1 MGGIVTLTM
10 NPSIDTSCRIP
21 QVVAEQKLRC
31 SSPRHEPGGGGINVS
46 RAIKNLGGDSL
57 ALFPSGKIFG
67 DLLTTLLGQEGVSC
81 RKTDIL
87 GETRE
92 DFIVLEETSGNQ
104 FRFGMPGPTM
114 QEDEWQSLLGLLDT
128 LGSQPEY
135 IIGSGSLPPGV
146 PAHFYALLAKKAS
159 RLNAKLIVDTSGEA
173 LRHAVQ
179 LSIFMIK
186 PNRRELC
193 MLRGRDGRKENDIE
207 EMAKAIVNEG
217 KCENIVVSLGAAGA
231 LLVRKDRSMYV
242 RAPSVSVVS
251 KVGAGD
257 SMVAGIALSLS
268 RGCGI
273 EEAVK
278 YGVAAGTSAVMSPGS
293 ELCRK
298 GDTEE
303 LYKKIRAGG

>member
-1 MGGIVTLTM
+1 MGGIITVTM
-10 NPSIDTSCRIP
+10 NPSIDTSCTLS

-46 RAIKNLGGDSL
+46 RALKKLGGESL
-57 ALFPSGKIFG
+57 ALFPSGRIFG
-67 DLLTTLLGQEGVSC
+67 ELLISLLRQEGVSC
-81 RKTDIL
+81 RKIDIM

-92 DFIVLEETSGNQ
+92 DFIVLEESSGNQ
-104 FRFGMPGPTM
+104 FRFGMPGPDM
-114 QEDEWQSLLGLLDT
+114 REDEWRSMLELMGTLDSL
-128 LGSQPEY
+128 PEY

-146 PAHFYALLAKKAS
+146 PDDFYAQLAEKAS
-159 RLNAKLIVDTSGEA
+159 HLGAKFIVDTSGGA

-179 LSIFMIK
+179 LPIFMIK

-193 MLRGRDGRKENDIE
+193 MLAGEDAGKDNDVE
-207 EMAKAIVNEG
+207 TAAKTIVNKG
-217 KCENIVVSLGAAGA
+217 RCENIIVSLGAAGA
-231 LLVRKDRSMYV
+231 LLVNRDRSMYV
-242 RAPSVSVVS
+242 RSPSVRILS

-257 SMVAGIALSLS
+257 SMVAGIVFCLS

-278 YGVAAGTSAVMSPGS
+278 YGVAAGSSAVMTPGS

-298 GDTEE
+298 NVTEE
-303 LYKKIRAGG
+303 LYARIRTG